1 MENNM
6 TNGNLKQPHQPFD
19 PTVRSEVLAD
29 RLDALLG
36 QMAAPK
42 TIHNALFAVEKMDL
56 SFSWVGATGATGP
69 AGTPLHT
76 DTPIYIA
83 SVTKLFIA
91 STILKL
97 HERSL
102 VDIDQPILAY
112 LPQALIAGLHRM
124 NGVDYTDQ
132 ITVRHLLG
140 HSSGLPEYLEDKP
153 KGGRTFVDRIL
164 EQDFAF
170 TIEDI
175 LDVVRDLPP
184 HFPPQPLAAQ
194 KKKVR
199 YCDTNYQLL
208 IAIIETVTGGSLHT
222 VFTDL
227 LYKPLGLADTYHPG
241 TRVDAPEPAGLWMD
255 EEPLHIPLAMG
266 SFGDLIS
273 TMDDMLHFMRVLV
286 RGEVFD
292 DPATLDL
299 MLGSWNT
306 FGFSL
311 NPVRLSPGWPI
322 AYSLGMMHFKI
333 PRLFSGFRSIPA
345 VIGHSGA
352 TGSWL
357 FYCQELDTLLA
368 GTVNQLS
375 AGAVPFR
382 YIPKILQAVEAAG
395 M

>member
-1 MENNM
+1 MKKADPNAPIHLQNSTKGREALDVRLEGLLQNM
-6 TNGNLKQPHQPFD
+6 MSQKMIH
-19 PTVRSEVLAD
+19 S
-29 RLDALLG
+29 ALV
-36 QMAAPK
+36 
-42 TIHNALFAVEKMDL
+42 AVEKMDG
-56 SFSWVGATGATGP
+56 SFRWVGT
-69 AGTPLHT
+69 AGDAQPDGSPLLS
-76 DTPIYIA
+76 DTPFFIA
-83 SVTKLFIA
+83 SVTKLYIA

-97 HERSL
+97 QERGQVGL
-102 VDIDQPILAY
+102 DQPISTY
-112 LPQALIAGLHRM
+112 LPQTLIGGLHRLD
-124 NGVDYTDQ
+124 GVDYTEQ
-132 ITVRHLLG
+132 VTVRHLLG

-153 KGGRTFVDRIL
+153 QGGRTFVDRIL

-184 HFPPQPLAAQ
+184 HFPPQSYDEPQ
-194 KKKVR
+194 QKVR

-208 IAIIETVTGGSLHT
+208 IAIIEALTGGSLHAA
-222 VFTDL
+222 FMEL
-227 LYKPLGLADTYHPG
+227 LYQPLGLADTYHPG
-241 TRVDAPEPAGLWMD
+241 TRADAPDPAGLWID
-255 EEPLHIPLAMG
+255 DQPLHIPLAMR

-273 TMDDMLHFMRVLV
+273 TIDDQISFMRSLV

-299 MLGSWNT
+299 MLGHWNT

-311 NPVRLSPGWPI
+311 NPVRISPGWPI
-322 AYSLGMMHFKI
+322 AYGLGMMRFEI

-345 VIGHSGA
+345 VVGHSGA

-357 FYCQELDTLLA
+357 FYCQELDILLA
-368 GTVNQLS
+368 GSVNQLS

-382 YIPKILQAVEAAG
+382 YFPKILQAVAAAG